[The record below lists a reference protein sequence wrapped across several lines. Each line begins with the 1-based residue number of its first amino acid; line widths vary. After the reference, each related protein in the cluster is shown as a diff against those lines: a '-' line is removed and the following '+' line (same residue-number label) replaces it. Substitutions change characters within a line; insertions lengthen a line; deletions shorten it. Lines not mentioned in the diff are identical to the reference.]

1 MYIKLIRLI
10 RIAIGLSA
18 FVILSSAFG
27 ETKMV
32 EPLNLST
39 QNLVPACESLI
50 NNYPENRDKPTFLQ
64 GLCLGIILGVEDNA
78 AFDKK
83 VCIPK
88 SINMMERLKVVRDY
102 ISSQSGRSDEAFASL
117 AFDALYQKW
126 PCEKK

>member
-39 QNLVPACESLI
+39 KDLAPACESLI
-50 NNYPENRDKPTFLQ
+50 NNYPENSDKPTFLQ

-102 ISSQSGRSDEAFASL
+102 ISTQRGRGDEAFASL
-117 AFDALYQKW
+117 AYDALYQKW